1 MSFRNAFPPPP
12 IRGLKYKFL
21 AIVTAIVVSVASLVV
36 FIASTIFAPPSPA
49 ATTSPTLVSTG
60 VFDAPAQGINIRSA
74 DIFGDVEYK
83 FSTTNPAFVRN
94 KDWVAKEGNK
104 EDFVI
109 YMGVIG
115 NKETKI
121 AGSFSLLWENVV
133 IDEDGDACDF
143 KITISNVELRYPGSA
158 SNRDYGKCPLIGVE
172 KTKKR
177 IYAHSGVNWWVR
189 FDIRLDITKRSS
201 GAPAKGYYMSGVKDI
216 DIPNSYYDPDRYD
229 DDFAEQVQLLSG
241 FGDKV
246 YVNPDYKQHLLIKDN
261 NTTFR
266 PVHSDNDT
274 WDTGVIF
281 SLSSSGGTFRWAGSY
296 TAGSTLLYP
305 FEPHTVTADAGAG
318 GSITPGTKLVGYKN
332 DCKEVVQANK
342 YYTIHS
348 VIADTTTLNVPSGS
362 KTFSYTF
369 PAVVADHKIKA
380 TFVRMKAGL
389 SYDKNAPNA
398 TGSTTGT
405 TSDAGSNITVA
416 QNSFSYAGYTFAGW
430 NTKPD
435 GTGTKY
441 LPASKFFIEENNVV
455 LYAQWTPI
463 YYTIEETHSAG
474 GVITPAGKTQVRW
487 HDSLVCEIIPDD
499 GYYISSLTVDG
510 VQKKISYTT
519 DDTGQQKMEYVFDT
533 VSANHSIHAEFS
545 RCEVSIKWIDA
556 HTREEVADYALLYGD
571 SSPIP
576 SIPTHQGRKFTHLS
590 GDDWHDITENRT
602 VYIEYAPYI
611 YTIPSGGSAAY
622 NGFTF
627 DYRTAEGDTGIDA
640 GSSK

>member
-1 MSFRNAFPPPP
+1 M
-12 IRGLKYKFL
+12 
-21 AIVTAIVVSVASLVV
+21 
-36 FIASTIFAPPSPA
+36 
-49 ATTSPTLVSTG
+49 
-60 VFDAPAQGINIRSA
+60 FDAPAQGINIKSA

-83 FSTTNPAFVRN
+83 FSTTNSAFVRN
-94 KDWVAKEGNK
+94 KDWVASEGNK

-133 IDEDGDACDF
+133 TDEDGDACDF
-143 KITISNVELRYPGSA
+143 KITVSNVELRYSGSA

-172 KTKKR
+172 KGKKK
-177 IYAHSGVNWWVR
+177 IYAHSGVKWWVR
-189 FDIRLDITKRSS
+189 FNIRLDITKRSN

-216 DIPNSYYDPDRYD
+216 DIPNYYYDPDRYD
-229 DDFAEQVQLLSG
+229 DDFAEQVQLISG

-246 YVNPDYKQHLLIKDN
+246 YVNPDYKKHLLIKDN

-266 PVHSDNDT
+266 PVHADDDT
-274 WDTGVIF
+274 WDTGLVF

-318 GSITPGTKLVGYKN
+318 GKITPGTKLVGYKN
-332 DCKEVVQANK
+332 DCVEVVQADK
-342 YYTIHS
+342 YYTIQS
-348 VIADTTTLNVPSGS
+348 VIADMTTLNVPSGS

-398 TGSTTGT
+398 TGSTIGT
-405 TSDAGSNITVA
+405 TADAGSNITVA

-441 LPASKFFIEENNVV
+441 AEGASIAIGETPVI

-463 YYTIEETHSAG
+463 SYNITASHEGAGHLLVSGTDAAG
-474 GVITPAGKTQVRW
+474 GNKVAWHNSITFDIEAEAGNTIS
-487 HDSLVCEIIPDD
+487 HIEIDD
-499 GYYISSLTVDG
+499 EPVELAITEKDGKHTARYEFSTVEAD
-510 VQKKISYTT
+510 
-519 DDTGQQKMEYVFDT
+519 
-533 VSANHSIHAEFS
+533 HSIHVIFEPIQ
-545 RCEVSIKWIDA
+545 VSVKWIDA
-556 HTREEVADYALLYGD
+556 FSGEEVAVYGLKWGET
-571 SSPIP
+571 SPVP
-576 SIPTHQGRKFTHLS
+576 DIPTHQGRRFTYFS
-590 GDDWHDITENRT
+590 GDDWHHITEDR
-602 VYIEYAPYI
+602 VIYINYTGYSYAV
-611 YTIPSGGSAAY
+611 PSSGSSKY
-622 NGFTF
+622 NGFSF
-627 DYRTAEGDTGIDA
+627 NY
-640 GSSK
+640 KK